1 MDVVPHETELI
12 AILAVGLSVAFLG
25 GLVAV
30 RLGLSPIIGYLLAGV
45 ALGPFTPGFVADVQ
59 LAPQLAE
66 VGVILLMFGVG
77 NHFSIGDL
85 LSVRRIAVPGAIG
98 QAAIATALGFG
109 LTRLWGWS
117 IGAGLVFGL
126 TLSVASTVV
135 LLRALEARGQLT
147 SAPGRIAIGWL
158 LVEDLITVVVLV
170 LLPALAPLLRQEVAG
185 SAGTLDVT
193 ALGGILVLTFVKVA
207 VFIVLML
214 IGGVRLIP
222 WLLRRVETTGSRELF
237 ILAILAIAL
246 GIAYGAAELFGVS
259 FALGAFVA
267 GVVVNE
273 SEFSHRAAE
282 EALPMRDA
290 FAVLFFVSVGML
302 IDPAFLVADV
312 GRILAVVAIIMV
324 GKAIAALALVR
335 LLGGTRETGVVVAAG
350 LSQVGEF
357 SFILGSVGL
366 ALGLLSVEANN
377 LILAGAL
384 VSITFNPLLFAA
396 IEPLRARMAGHRRL
410 AT

>member
-1 MDVVPHETELI
+1 
-12 AILAVGLSVAFLG
+12 
-25 GLVAV
+25 
-30 RLGLSPIIGYLLAGV
+30 
-45 ALGPFTPGFVADVQ
+45 
-59 LAPQLAE
+59 
-66 VGVILLMFGVG
+66 MFGVG

-109 LTRLWGWS
+109 LTRLWDWS

-126 TLSVASTVV
+126 ALSVASTVV
-135 LLRALEARGQLT
+135 LLRALEARDQLT
-147 SAPGRIAIGWL
+147 SEPGRIAIGWL
-158 LVEDLITVVVLV
+158 LVEDLITVMVLV
-170 LLPALAPLLRQEVAG
+170 LLPALAPLLRQETAG
-185 SAGTLDVT
+185 LAETLDVT
-193 ALGGILVLTFVKVA
+193 GLGGILLLTFVKVA
-207 VFIVLML
+207 VFIALML
-214 IGGVRLIP
+214 IGGVRVIP
-222 WLLRRVETTGSRELF
+222 WILRWVEATGSRELF
-237 ILAILAIAL
+237 VLAILAIAL

-273 SEFSHRAAE
+273 SEFSHRVAE
-282 EALPMRDA
+282 EAMPMQEA

-302 IDPAFLVADV
+302 VDPSFLVADV
-312 GRILAVVAIIMV
+312 GRILSVVAIIMV

-335 LLGGTRETGVVVAAG
+335 LLGGTTETGLVVAAG

-357 SFILGSVGL
+357 SFILGSVGMT
-366 ALGLLSVEANN
+366 LGLLSVEGNN

-410 AT
+410 AHMTER